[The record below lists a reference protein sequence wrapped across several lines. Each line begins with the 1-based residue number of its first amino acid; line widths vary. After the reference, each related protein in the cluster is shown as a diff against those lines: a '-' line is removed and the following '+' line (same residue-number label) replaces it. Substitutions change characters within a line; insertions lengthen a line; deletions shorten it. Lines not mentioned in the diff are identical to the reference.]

1 MTATDLAPANAHS
14 PVSAPSRPW
23 ALLAELTHA
32 CPLHC
37 GYCSNPLELTRRSR
51 ELTTAQWTDVMR
63 QAGEFGVVHTHLSGG
78 EPLLRPDLEEIVTAA
93 ETAGIYTQLVTSGV
107 GLDEARLAAL
117 AEAGLRSVQL
127 SVQHADPRA
136 SDRIAGRRS
145 FTEKER
151 AAGLVRAAGL
161 PLGLNVVLHRENLD
175 AIDAL
180 IELGLSWGVDRVE
193 LANAQFYGWGLLN
206 RAALL
211 PTRDQLARARDAVER
226 WRGRLSPD
234 GPDLVWVVPDY
245 FDGAAKPCMGGWGAV
260 SLTVTPDGT
269 VLPCPAAASLPD
281 LDPPNIREHPLA
293 WIWDRS
299 KAFTR
304 YRGTDWMA
312 EPCRSCS
319 HRDEDFGGC
328 RCQAYALTGDA
339 TRTDPACRLSPDHGL
354 IRALTDDTDDNRA
367 GPRASSPLPTP
378 AGASS
383 RAGIRRRTP
392 GRPEP
397 EPEPD
402 PESE

>member
-1 MTATDLAPANAHS
+1 MTPADPTPPTAPSSAPA
-14 PVSAPSRPW
+14 RPW

-51 ELTTAQWTDVMR
+51 ELTGEQWTDVMR

-78 EPLLRPDLEEIVTAA
+78 EPLLRRDLAEIVTAA
-93 ETAGIYTQLVTSGV
+93 EAAGIYTQLVTSGV
-107 GLDEARLAAL
+107 GLDRDRLSTLAA
-117 AEAGLRSVQL
+117 AGLRSVQL

-145 FTEKER
+145 FAEKER

-180 IELGLSWGVDRVE
+180 IELGLTWGVDRIE
-193 LANAQFYGWGLLN
+193 LANTQFYGWGLLN

-226 WRGRLSPD
+226 WRERLTPD

-245 FDGAAKPCMGGWGAV
+245 FDGVAKPCMGGWGAV

-281 LDPPNIREHPLA
+281 LDPPNIRDHPLA
-293 WIWDRS
+293 WIWDHS
-299 KAFTR
+299 EAFTR

-312 EPCRSCS
+312 DPCRTCS
-319 HRDEDFGGC
+319 RRDEDFGGC

-354 IRALTDDTDDNRA
+354 IRSLADDSTKGR
-367 GPRASSPLPTP
+367 GV
-378 AGASS
+378 
-383 RAGIRRRTP
+383 IRRRVP
-392 GRPEP
+392 VRGG
-397 EPEPD
+397 
-402 PESE
+402 